1 MLSFAYAHASPY
13 LLNTIQ
19 PRIIGARLPT
29 PVVALLTGLCYY
41 LAAYLVV
48 NYALTPEGIAIV
60 WPPNGVLLA
69 VLLTRPQR
77 EWAWYVAA
85 IIPAELIADYPHFTV
100 AQALA
105 FALING
111 GEALLAALL
120 LRGRHGPPFALS
132 NLRETLRFGVFA
144 VMVASMSAAVLGA
157 WVHVSIGASN
167 TSYWTF
173 WQIWWFGDAL
183 GLLLV
188 TPFIIGWITRSSDV
202 LEVLT
207 LPRVLEAS
215 VLTVTT
221 LVAGWIV
228 FGGVIDRNHVI
239 LSAILMLPLAIWA
252 AVRFGVRGAASITM
266 IITVFA
272 IAEAIHTNNIF
283 GWMSK
288 LTVAILVQEYVATLA
303 FTSLVLATLLRELR
317 ERNATMEQRVD
328 ERTRE
333 LLEANARL
341 ETLATTDALTGLY
354 NRRYFMGRAT
364 ELFSHSVRYLSSMS
378 IVMID
383 VDHFKRINDTCGH
396 DFGDK
401 VLQRIAET
409 CVQVLRECDIAARY
423 GGEEFVLVLL
433 DTQAHGAKTSAER
446 IRCAIAS
453 LQFECNGEAL
463 AVSASF
469 GVAERMPEDEDLR
482 TLLIR
487 ADTALYIAKKSGRN
501 RVVCAEVVADVEST
515 SQV

>member
-1 MLSFAYAHASPY
+1 M
-13 LLNTIQ
+13 
-19 PRIIGARLPT
+19 GAGFSIF
-29 PVVALLTGLCYY
+29 VVALLTGLGYY

-48 NYALTPEGIAIV
+48 NYGLTPEGIAIV

-85 IIPAELIADYPHFTV
+85 IIPAELIADYPQFTV
-100 AQALA
+100 AQAFA

-120 LRGRHGPPFALS
+120 LRGRDGPPFALS
-132 NLRETLRFGVFA
+132 NLRETVRFGLFA
-144 VMVASMSAAVLGA
+144 VIVASMSAAVLGA

-167 TSYWTF
+167 TGYWTF

-188 TPFIIGWITRSSDV
+188 TPFIIGWITRTSDV
-202 LEVLT
+202 LQILN
-207 LPRVLEAS
+207 LRRVLEATA
-215 VLTVTT
+215 LTVTT
-221 LVAGWIV
+221 LVVGWIV

-239 LSAILMLPLAIWA
+239 VSAILMLPLPIWA

-266 IITVFA
+266 LITIFA
-272 IAEAIHTNNIF
+272 LAEAIHTNNIF
-283 GWMSK
+283 GGLSK

-317 ERNATMEQRVD
+317 ERSATMEQRVD

-333 LLEANARL
+333 LVEANARL

-354 NRRYFMGRAT
+354 NRGYFMGRAI
-364 ELFSHSVRYLSSMS
+364 ELFTHSSRYQSSMS
-378 IVMID
+378 VVMID
-383 VDHFKRINDTCGH
+383 VDNFKQINDTCGH

-409 CVQVLRECDIAARY
+409 CGQALRECDIAARY

-433 DTQAHGAKTSAER
+433 DTQTNGAKASAER
-446 IRCAIAS
+446 IRCAVAN
-453 LQFECNGEAL
+453 LQLEYHGA
-463 AVSASF
+463 AIPVSASF
-469 GVAERMPEDEDLR
+469 GVAERMPEDRDLR

-501 RVVCAEVVADVEST
+501 RVVSAELVGEVENT

>member
-1 MLSFAYAHASPY
+1 MLSLRMPTPHADP
-13 LLNTIQ
+13 TQ
-19 PRIIGARLPT
+19 PQIIGARLPT
-29 PVVALLTGLCYY
+29 YVVALLTGLGYY
-41 LAAYLVV
+41 LAAYVVV
-48 NYALTPEGIAIV
+48 NYALTPEGIAMV

-77 EWAWYVAA
+77 EWAWYLAA

-111 GEALLAALL
+111 GETLLAAFL
-120 LRGRHGPPFALS
+120 LRGRNGTAFTLC
-132 NLRETLRFGVFA
+132 NLRETVRFGLFA
-144 VMVASMSAAVLGA
+144 VIIASMIAAVLGA
-157 WVHVSIGASN
+157 WVHVTIAAGN

-183 GLLLV
+183 GVLLV
-188 TPFIIGWITRSSDV
+188 TPLLIGWLTRNADV
-202 LEVLT
+202 QVLN
-207 LPRVLEAS
+207 LRRVLEAAA
-215 VLTVTT
+215 LTVTT
-221 LVAGWIV
+221 LVVGWIV

-239 LSAILMLPLAIWA
+239 VSAILMLPLPIWA

-266 IITVFA
+266 LITVFA
-272 IAEAIHTNNIF
+272 IAEAIHANNIF
-283 GWMSK
+283 GGLSK

-317 ERNATMEQRVD
+317 ERSATMEQRVD

-333 LLEANARL
+333 LVEANARL

-354 NRRYFMGRAT
+354 NRGYFMGRAT
-364 ELFSHSVRYLSSMS
+364 ELFTNSVRYHSSMS
-378 IVMID
+378 VVMID

-409 CVQVLRECDIAARY
+409 CIQALRECDIAARY
-423 GGEEFVLVLL
+423 GGEEFVLVLQ
-433 DTQAHGAKTSAER
+433 DTDAIGAKISADR
-446 IRCAIAS
+446 LRCAVAS
-453 LQFECNGEAL
+453 LQLEYNGEPIP
-463 AVSASF
+463 VSASF
-469 GVAERMPEDEDLR
+469 GVAERMPEDHDLR

-501 RVVCAEVVADVEST
+501 RVVCAEVSAEVKNASHA
-515 SQV
+515 